1 MYLEKKLEH
10 FDGFEI
16 FGHNGRVSL
25 TEGCDL
31 RATFERPKKWSGRSE
46 VAETQKILFLCDC
59 CSTTLVPSL
68 NDHSCHSGTTGRTKE
83 AGWKQHHC
91 YVGSR
96 VTVGRRMEAQWSSQ
110 RSLSGRYWSNKWGTP
125 VGTRRNNNVFTM
137 STRRR
142 WRRVDVVKT
151 LSLRHYR
158 VMCPLGSTL
167 MVQGR
172 QKHRSNRYK
181 MFTTV
186 RIFFTG
192 RPVVDP
198 CASILRPRLYV
209 CLPTSSF
216 ERPVSDRPPRRPFC
230 DSFEHV

>member
-1 MYLEKKLEH
+1 MEKKLEH

-16 FGHNGRVSL
+16 FGRNGRVSL

-31 RATFERPKKWSGRSE
+31 RATFERPKKLSGRSE
-46 VAETQKILFLCDC
+46 VAENQKILFLYDC

-68 NDHSCHSGTTGRTKE
+68 NDHSCRSGTTGRTKE

-91 YVGSR
+91 YGGSR

-110 RSLSGRYWSNKWGTP
+110 RSLSGRYWSNKGGTP
-125 VGTRRNNNVFTM
+125 VGTRRNNNVFTT
-137 STRRR
+137 STR
-142 WRRVDVVKT
+142 RRVDVVKT

-158 VMCPLGSTL
+158 VMCPLGHWWYTGGKSIAQIDTECL
-167 MVQGR
+167 Q
-172 QKHRSNRYK
+172 QY
-181 MFTTV
+181 T
-186 RIFFTG
+186 FFTE

-198 CASILRPRLYV
+198 YASILRPRLYV

-216 ERPVSDRPPRRPFC
+216 ERPTSSATFLRLFWTCLKLHGDHR
-230 DSFEHV
+230 